1 MNKNVDL
8 TKTIQFPSDVEY
20 LEKIEKTS
28 AKIAADAGFDEST
41 VDDISIALTELVNNA
56 IHHGNQND
64 RNKIVTVSF
73 TVDEKKISISISD
86 QGHGFSPASISDPVH
101 PDNLMA
107 DNGRGIY
114 LVKALMDNVD
124 YKISDAGTEVII
136 IKNK

>member
-1 MNKNVDL
+1 MVRKTSQN
-8 TKTIQFPSDVEY
+8 KTISFPSDVEY

-56 IHHGNQND
+56 IHHGNKND
-64 RNKIVTVSF
+64 IKKIVTVTF
-73 TVDEKKISISISD
+73 IVDDTKLSISISD
-86 QGHGFSPASISDPVH
+86 QGNGFSPNAISDPIH

-114 LVKALMDNVD
+114 LVKALMDKVD
-124 YKISDAGTEVII
+124 YKISEEGTEVTIS
-136 IKNK
+136 KNK